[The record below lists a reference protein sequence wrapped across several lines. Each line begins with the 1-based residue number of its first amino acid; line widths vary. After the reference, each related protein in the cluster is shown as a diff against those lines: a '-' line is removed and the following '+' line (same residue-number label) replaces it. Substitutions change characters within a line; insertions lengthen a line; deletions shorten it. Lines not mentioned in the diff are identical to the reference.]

1 MGIWPLYR
9 ENLLQGPSHVS
20 LAIPGI
26 PSNIS
31 KSVGGTQP
39 ALLLFPNL
47 DFLQS
52 FIKGNVGI
60 ADGVLKGALLSN
72 INALAGSAAIPS
84 VPSAPN
90 IPSATIPSV
99 PNIPNTPNI
108 PKVPNST
115 EMGLKMFIKAT
126 ELDIPDL
133 DKYKKDGQI
142 KIPAAD
148 IQLPPEYDYIGL
160 KAMEKTIMTSIF
172 ETQKPYMDIAKVV
185 ISSMVKVEDIIARV
199 MPLLSISPYTA
210 KSEKPILK
218 KGTSNG
224 TKAIGYQNGIEIK
237 KVLAELEKLSKIGGA
252 LTVNKDGTTSKDI
265 SKNKPTS
272 TDNPNLSDSDAI
284 KQGKEWKIISS
295 FYSTGD
301 FDPTVE
307 YLYTYNILPPD
318 QEPDSNNNLTPEVVE
333 DDNPYDKY
341 KPKKI
346 ILGIFKSDGTPLNP
360 NEAIKT
366 ISLNGILPDKVDTP
380 FKKADWILKSPK
392 WRFKENEYIWPSF
405 GSNGEPVYLW
415 EGPLGVTQ
423 EDKISPGNIW
433 KIKKY
438 KKGDKNR
445 ISNTDAI
452 EGDPIIIKFDA
463 SDSGEYTNYFKDF
476 TTTKTK
482 MAIGLDPIE
491 KIAIIKDIMGK
502 LDVQS
507 HLQNIFLYGS
517 AKNSFYKSPG
527 FPDAM
532 KKSFKPYQIHVPE
545 STNDT
550 KLSGDGMIWVDP
562 EADYDFKII
571 RVDPVSKIEYKN
583 SKDEPSISTEIK
595 SFIKNKITFK
605 LENNSKFDIKIT
617 KNLYEEFNVRGIKE
631 YTLDNWNYENGKI
644 LPNVFKIK
652 ITGESGD
659 VIINKLYTILN
670 LPKFGKQE
678 VVTLDSSGKIKSSV
692 ETDIPLYSINVSNS
706 NGDAGVIIDP
716 SKIKNDFLA
725 TDKLFSEKFY
735 GNGTKDNPQEIE
747 IIKRYALTDLDTESY
762 YIIEGIAIDDNKK
775 TDGGETNANAS
786 GDDGNKWYRL
796 PHAFGAI
803 IPFIKLLIDL
813 ATVLFPSIAKL
824 LKLFANP
831 MSFITDVISEKVGDA
846 FAIFSKEAFKKFED
860 TKKIIDKKKDI
871 IDEGRTSDYS
881 GQIKKNFNTSPL
893 VGHVHVDQFSISNPG
908 KFKFL
913 LDGVAMIPFEIFGKS
928 LPFGMELKMANL
940 IPDVPNINVPKV
952 DLPKV
957 DVPKVPDINV
967 STSTLPTVPSV
978 PSVPNVGIPSITLPK
993 VKSPLKLILGK
1004 PGKAKTKDCDG
1015 SNQTPPATGKSN
1027 SDYLNA
1033 LNNPATD
1040 NNQGNKPS
1048 KGNANDK
1055 FVTSTWYSTG
1065 QFKKGVD
1072 YNYYYITEDTESIL
1086 LEVDNLIKPSGSSS
1100 EDALP
1105 GGTNANDPD
1114 NTAIPMEDLQLAKEM
1129 LANALSKDPTN
1140 PMLKLKLAEVNQ
1152 KILDSATL
1160 TQPIL
1165 KLALGMVATPI
1176 KVVSCIVQWIMD
1188 FFKSLIN
1195 PMMLPAKIAEL
1206 LSFKW
1211 IMKFFSPQGLL
1222 KTAGINFNPAIVQEW
1237 VSLASI
1243 PNVNI
1248 PATPE
1253 LNTSK
1258 LNIPKVPD
1266 VNIPSVPS
1274 VNVPKVDI
1282 PSLPKVDVKIP
1293 KVDLGFSINSG
1304 TSDILKN
1311 IKPHN
1316 GKYALPDDFEIAD
1329 LTKFLDVSFM
1339 ASLPT
1344 YDAKTIRENP
1354 KLPFMMF
1361 DPILCF
1367 IEKLINAFID
1377 FIWSTLGIEAI
1388 IPPPHIKLC
1397 KTKDAKEVNKLQ
1409 NGESPKV
1416 PSDTAPDDT
1425 TTEIDS
1431 TMPYQDKK
1439 ASDAFVYEI
1448 QLPDGKIVTLK
1459 NDEEL
1464 QNYLDQNRDL
1474 GFDLL
1479 F

>member
-1 MGIWPLYR
+1 MWPLYR
-9 ENLLQGPSHVS
+9 ESLLQGPSHVS
-20 LAIPGI
+20 LAIPGV

-47 DFLQS
+47 EFLQS

-60 ADGVLKGALLSN
+60 ADGVLKGSLLSN
-72 INALAGSAAIPS
+72 INALAGSATIPS
-84 VPSAPN
+84 IPSAPN
-90 IPSATIPSV
+90 IPNATIPSVPNVPTGDIPSAANAKSANIPSV
-99 PNIPNTPNI
+99 PNIPNPPNI

-115 EMGLKMFIKAT
+115 EMGLKMFIKST

-172 ETQKPYMDIAKVV
+172 ETQKPYMDIAKVI

-199 MPLLSISPYTA
+199 MPLLSLNPLTS
-210 KSEKPILK
+210 KSEKPTVK
-218 KGTSNG
+218 DGKSNG
-224 TKAIGYQNGIEIK
+224 TKAIGYQNGLEIK
-237 KVLAELEKLSKIGGA
+237 KILAELEKLSKIGGA
-252 LTVNKDGTTSKDI
+252 LTVNKDGTTSKD
-265 SKNKPTS
+265 KKTS
-272 TDNPNLSDSDAI
+272 NSSSDNPNPSDTDALE
-284 KQGKEWKIISS
+284 QGKEWRIIST

-301 FDPTVE
+301 FDPTIE

-318 QEPDSNNNLTPEVVE
+318 EEGVNNLTPEVVE
-333 DDNPYDKY
+333 PDNPFDKY

-346 ILGIFKSDGTPLNP
+346 ILGLFNADGTPLNP
-360 NEAIKT
+360 NGLLKT
-366 ISLNGILPDKVDTP
+366 KIGDKPEDIVDSKS
-380 FKKADWILKSPK
+380 KKADWVFDSPK
-392 WRFKENEYIWPSF
+392 WHFKPNEYIWPSF
-405 GSNGEPVYLW
+405 GGSNGQPIYLW

-423 EDKISPGNIW
+423 ESKTSPGNSW
-433 KIKKY
+433 SIKKY
-438 KKGDKNR
+438 KEGDENKLNKL
-445 ISNTDAI
+445 DAI
-452 EGDPIIIKFDA
+452 EDDPIIVRFDA
-463 SDSGEYTNYFKDF
+463 SDTGEYIKYFKEF
-476 TTTKTK
+476 TMLQTNMSKDLDQAEK
-482 MAIGLDPIE
+482 NAIVV
-491 KIAIIKDIMGK
+491 DIMSK

-507 HLQNIFLYGS
+507 HLQNVFLYGS
-517 AKNSFYKSPG
+517 GQSSYYKAPG
-527 FPDAM
+527 IPDAM
-532 KKSFKPYQIHVPE
+532 KKSFKPYQIYVSE
-545 STNDT
+545 AT
-550 KLSGDGMIWVDP
+550 KDPNLSGDGLIWVDP
-562 EADYDFKII
+562 EADYEFKVI
-571 RVDPVSKIEYKN
+571 RVDVYPDSEYEKN
-583 SKDEPSISTEIK
+583 
-595 SFIKNKITFK
+595 
-605 LENNSKFDIKIT
+605 
-617 KNLYEEFNVRGIKE
+617 
-631 YTLDNWNYENGKI
+631 
-644 LPNVFKIK
+644 
-652 ITGESGD
+652 
-659 VIINKLYTILN
+659 
-670 LPKFGKQE
+670 
-678 VVTLDSSGKIKSSV
+678 VV
-692 ETDIPLYSINVSNS
+692 
-706 NGDAGVIIDP
+706 
-716 SKIKNDFLA
+716 KNDILK
-725 TDKLFSEKFY
+725 TDDLFSDGFY

-747 IIKRYALTDLDTESY
+747 IIKRYSLTNLDIQSY
-762 YIIEGIAIDDNKK
+762 YIIEGIAVDDNKK
-775 TDGGETNANAS
+775 ADGGKTNADAS

-796 PHAFGAI
+796 PHAIGAV

-813 ATVLFPSIAKL
+813 AVKLFPSIAKL
-824 LKLFANP
+824 LKLFTNP
-831 MSFITDVISEKVGDA
+831 MSFITDTISEKVGDA

-871 IDEGRTSDYS
+871 IDNGRTSDYS

-893 VGHVHVDQFSISNPG
+893 VGHVHVDQFSMSNPG

-940 IPDVPNINVPKV
+940 IPEVPNINVPKV

-957 DVPKVPDINV
+957 DVPKVPDING
-967 STSTLPTVPSV
+967 SIPTTTPTVPNVSV
-978 PSVPNVGIPSITLPK
+978 PKVAIPNVGIPSITLPK
-993 VKSPLKLILGK
+993 VQSPLKLILGK

-1065 QFKKGVD
+1065 EFKKGVD

-1105 GGTNANDPD
+1105 GDTNANNPD
-1114 NTAIPMEDLQLAKEM
+1114 NTPVPMEDLQLAKEI
-1129 LANALSKDPTN
+1129 LSNALSKDPTN
-1140 PMLKLKLAEVNQ
+1140 PLLKLKLSEVNQ

-1176 KVVSCIVQWIMD
+1176 KVVSCIVQWILD

-1195 PMMLPAKIAEL
+1195 PMMLPAKIVEL

-1211 IMKFFSPQGLL
+1211 IMKFFSPDGLL

-1243 PNVNI
+1243 PNANI

-1266 VNIPSVPS
+1266 VNVPSVPN
-1274 VNVPKVDI
+1274 VPNVNIPNVTGANVPKVDI
-1282 PSLPKVDVKIP
+1282 PKADVKIP

-1354 KLPFMMF
+1354 KLPFMIF
-1361 DPILCF
+1361 DPVLCF

-1416 PSDTAPDDT
+1416 PSDTAPDN

-1431 TMPYQDKK
+1431 TMPYQSKK

-1474 GFDLL
+1474 GFDLQ

>member
-20 LAIPGI
+20 LAIPGV

-72 INALAGSAAIPS
+72 INALAGSATIPS
-84 VPSAPN
+84 VPSVPN
-90 IPSATIPSV
+90 IPSATIPNIPSAPNVPTGNIPAGAKVPDAPKVPDV
-99 PNIPNTPNI
+99 PNIPSPPNI

-133 DKYKKDGQI
+133 DKYKKEGQI

-172 ETQKPYMDIAKVV
+172 ETQKPYMDIAKVI
-185 ISSMVKVEDIIARV
+185 ISSMVKVEDIIARI
-199 MPLLSISPYTA
+199 MPLLSLNPLTS
-210 KSEKPILK
+210 KSEKPIVK
-218 KGTSNG
+218 DGKSNG
-224 TKAIGYQNGIEIK
+224 TKAIGYQNGLEIK
-237 KVLAELEKLSKIGGA
+237 KILAELEKLSKIGGA
-252 LTVNKDGTTSKDI
+252 LTVNKDGTTSKDKK
-265 SKNKPTS
+265 SSNSS
-272 TDNPNLSDSDAI
+272 TDNPKPSDSDAVA
-284 KQGKEWKIISS
+284 QGKEWRIIST

-301 FDPTVE
+301 FDPTIE

-318 QEPDSNNNLTPEVVE
+318 DEGVNNLTTEVVE
-333 DDNPYDKY
+333 PDNPFDKY

-346 ILGIFKSDGTPLNP
+346 ILGLFNSDGTPLNP
-360 NEAIKT
+360 NGLLKT
-366 ISLNGILPDKVDTP
+366 KIGDKPEDIVDSKS
-380 FKKADWILKSPK
+380 KKADWVFVSPK
-392 WRFKENEYIWPSF
+392 WHFKPNEYIWPSF
-405 GSNGEPVYLW
+405 GGDGSGEPVYLW
-415 EGPLGVTQ
+415 EDVVGGILTK
-423 EDKISPGNIW
+423 ESKKSPGNIW
-433 KIKKY
+433 SIKKY
-438 KKGDKNR
+438 KKGDKNQL
-445 ISNTDAI
+445 NKLDAI
-452 EGDPIIIKFDA
+452 EGDPVIVKFDA
-463 SDSGEYTNYFKDF
+463 SDTGEYTKYFKEF
-476 TTTKTK
+476 TTLQTNMSKDLDQVEK
-482 MAIGLDPIE
+482 DAIVV
-491 KIAIIKDIMGK
+491 DIMSK

-507 HLQNIFLYGS
+507 HLQNVFLYGS
-517 AKNSFYKSPG
+517 GNSSFYKA
-527 FPDAM
+527 PDIPKAM
-532 KKSFKPYQIHVPE
+532 KKAFKPYQIYVSEAAKDP
-545 STNDT
+545 N
-550 KLSGDGMIWVDP
+550 LSGDGLIWVDP
-562 EADYDFKII
+562 EADYEFKVI
-571 RVDPVSKIEYKN
+571 RVDVYPDAEYKN
-583 SKDEPSISTEIK
+583 NI
-595 SFIKNKITFK
+595 
-605 LENNSKFDIKIT
+605 
-617 KNLYEEFNVRGIKE
+617 V
-631 YTLDNWNYENGKI
+631 
-644 LPNVFKIK
+644 
-652 ITGESGD
+652 
-659 VIINKLYTILN
+659 
-670 LPKFGKQE
+670 
-678 VVTLDSSGKIKSSV
+678 
-692 ETDIPLYSINVSNS
+692 
-706 NGDAGVIIDP
+706 
-716 SKIKNDFLA
+716 KNDILK
-725 TDKLFSEKFY
+725 TTNLFSDGFY

-747 IIKRYALTDLDTESY
+747 IIKRYSLTNLDVESY
-762 YIIEGIAIDDNKK
+762 YIIEGIAVDDNKK
-775 TDGGETNANAS
+775 TDGGKTNANAS

-796 PHAFGAI
+796 PHAIGAV

-813 ATVLFPSIAKL
+813 AIKLFPSIAKL
-824 LKLFANP
+824 LKLFTNP
-831 MSFITDVISEKVGDA
+831 MSFITDIISEKVGDA

-952 DLPKV
+952 D
-957 DVPKVPDINV
+957 VPKVPDINV

-1040 NNQGNKPS
+1040 NNKGNVS

-1065 QFKKGVD
+1065 EFKKGVD

-1086 LEVDNLIKPSGSSS
+1086 LEVDDLIKPSGSSS

-1114 NTAIPMEDLQLAKEM
+1114 NTTVPMEDLQLAKEK

-1140 PMLKLKLAEVNQ
+1140 PLLKLKLSEVNQ

-1176 KVVSCIVQWIMD
+1176 KVVSCIVQWILD

-1243 PNVNI
+1243 PNANI
-1248 PATPE
+1248 PAKPE

-1266 VNIPSVPS
+1266 VNIPKVPDVNIPSVPS
-1274 VNVPKVDI
+1274 VTIPKVPGVNVPKVDI

-1354 KLPFMMF
+1354 KLPFMLF

-1377 FIWSTLGIEAI
+1377 FIWSTLGIEAV

-1425 TTEIDS
+1425 TEIDS

-1439 ASDAFVYEI
+1439 ASDAFVYEV

-1474 GFDLL
+1474 GFDLQ